1 MVLRHS
7 PGSVLPTF
15 ARPFCRVH
23 YTSVISSCAVH
34 VPLSPRPLSP
44 QQAKSLI
51 TRDRLL
57 SSVAARTSTPQVSTS
72 SSSREVVELAIL
84 IDVLPARVRAAL
96 QPHKALSQLVEVVLD
111 LGRPVVA
118 RFTEG
123 AQLLSRDPLTQAE
136 LEEVTSKACFYTA
149 ESCFMLVLPAQA
161 VVVASWLESSH
172 KLALLSYCVSAS
184 RWASL
189 EETTGQESTGACTG
203 LAASATGMDIL
214 LA

>member
-1 MVLRHS
+1 MALPLLHS
-7 PGSVLPTF
+7 AGPLLSNS
-15 ARPFCRVH
+15 ARTYYKAQHTGASP
-23 YTSVISSCAVH
+23 SCAVN

-51 TRDRLL
+51 TREQLL

-72 SSSREVVELAIL
+72 SLSREAVELSIL

-96 QPHKALSQLVEVVLD
+96 QPHIALSQLVEVVLD

-136 LEEVTSKACFYTA
+136 LEEVTNKACCYPAIHWPECWPFL
-149 ESCFMLVLPAQA
+149 CMLCLA
-161 VVVASWLESSH
+161 ASWLI
-172 KLALLSYCVSAS
+172 K
-184 RWASL
+184 
-189 EETTGQESTGACTG
+189 
-203 LAASATGMDIL
+203 
-214 LA
+214 